1 MTRSASIGWMVF
13 VAALIAAPLLIQLW
27 SGAALDPF
35 PARSS
40 GQHAAISSL
49 GSQPP
54 GLDGA
59 RPRNG

>member
-1 MTRSASIGWMVF
+1 MVF

-54 GLDGA
+54 GLDGV